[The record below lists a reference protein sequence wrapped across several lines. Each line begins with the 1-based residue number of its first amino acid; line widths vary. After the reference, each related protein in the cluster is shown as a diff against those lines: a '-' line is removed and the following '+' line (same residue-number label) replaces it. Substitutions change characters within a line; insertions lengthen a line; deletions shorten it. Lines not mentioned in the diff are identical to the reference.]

1 MISIYII
8 ITYPP
13 TLSSIF
19 SIYFVQDLGGFN
31 VEFIIIAAG
40 IVIALAGYELIEGI
54 FASGAFDGD
63 DEEIFAPIALLSLLA
78 FLAGLSYFG

>member
-1 MISIYII
+1 ME
-8 ITYPP
+8 
-13 TLSSIF
+13 LG
-19 SIYFVQDLGGFN
+19 FVF
-31 VEFIIIAAG
+31 IAAG
-40 IVIALAGYELIEGI
+40 VIIALAGYELIEGI